1 MNPAP
6 TPTSTPTYLHTK
18 HPTHLHPNPPPH
30 PPPPVQLLLL
40 PGPHLYPHT
49 KTHTHPCPYTCTSA
63 CTLAPNPT
71 PYLYVHPH
79 LHLHALT
86 PTSRPTHTPT
96 SIPTPVPPLGSPC
109 RSHPPLIPL
118 VFGVGDRL
126 GSTAHGHPAPP
137 PALGRTQQPLG
148 RARQGAGWGT
158 LRASV
163 SPRWW
168 WWWPWLAACG
178 RGASCL
184 CRICWHCAAQ
194 RGGQSLFLHLP
205 RASAREKISMAT
217 RPAPPSPLRRGP
229 GALPLRPLGCG
240 RCPRGTGSSA
250 PAEQRRCQ
258 PAAIPPDG
266 NPVSQHTVQG
276 MESGASLN
284 IRGARL
290 GLWSPCA
297 PGAEHTERGG
307 WHSTAP
313 HGLPVP
319 RGLPQGSQWAVGAGG
334 AVGQWWTSESRSE
347 TDGGKWKWFLR
358 APESIIGPPSSGAH
372 GGVGEH
378 SKPLPSVAEDPTS

>member
-1 MNPAP
+1 MHTCTQSNPLPVCTP
-6 TPTSTPTYLHTK
+6 TPPSTRTHTYIQTHTY
-18 HPTHLHPNPPPH
+18 THIDSHTRGTPRLAVPQPPPID
-30 PPPPVQLLLL
+30 
-40 PGPHLYPHT
+40 
-49 KTHTHPCPYTCTSA
+49 S
-63 CTLAPNPT
+63 
-71 PYLYVHPH
+71 
-79 LHLHALT
+79 
-86 PTSRPTHTPT
+86 
-96 SIPTPVPPLGSPC
+96 
-109 RSHPPLIPL
+109 
-118 VFGVGDRL
+118 FGVWGR
-126 GSTAHGHPAPP
+126 GPARQHGPRSPSPPP
-137 PALGRTQQPLG
+137 PALGRTQQALG

-297 PGAEHTERGG
+297 PGAEDTEQGG
-307 WHSTAP
+307 WHNTAP